1 MENQPGRAT
10 RLTIEYDGDDLKVV
24 ATQSVKM
31 MVPASDDR
39 YGLEGR
45 SGFWIELQAE
55 DQECLYRKV
64 MPEPMADQM
73 EAPSGDPEKPFTR
86 TPPQRAKG
94 VFTLLVP
101 ELSEARQLYLCSSPR
116 KDPTARA
123 RPIAMIDL
131 RKPMGKVRRLSDT
144 RPSEPK
150 PSGTRPSRRRSSGAR
165 PSGKGR
171 N

>member
-31 MVPASDDR
+31 MVPASDER

-45 SGFWIELQAE
+45 SGFWIELQSE

-101 ELSEARQLYLCSSPR
+101 ELTEARQLCLCSSPR

-131 RKPMGKVRRLSDT
+131 RKPMGKVRKLADDRS
-144 RPSEPK
+144 
-150 PSGTRPSRRRSSGAR
+150 SGTRPSRSRSSSGSRSSGK
-165 PSGKGR
+165 GK

>member
-1 MENQPGRAT
+1 MDNQPGRAT

-31 MVPASDDR
+31 IVPASDDR

-45 SGFWIELQAE
+45 SGFWIELRSE
-55 DQECLYRKV
+55 DAECLYRKV

-94 VFTLLVP
+94 VFTVLIP
-101 ELSEARQLYLCSSPR
+101 ELAEARQLCLCSSPR
-116 KDPTARA
+116 TDRRGWA
-123 RPIAMIDL
+123 RPVAVIDL
-131 RKPMGKVRRLSDT
+131 SKPMGKVRKLSG
-144 RPSEPK
+144 SE
-150 PSGTRPSRRRSSGAR
+150 PSGTRPSRSRSSSGSRSSGK
-165 PSGKGR
+165 GK